1 MSGACALALTA
12 PAGAH
17 AAKVALDGNA
27 NSLDAGLEAVVAF
40 LGVAEEDPAVV
51 LNATRVEP
59 EVALLSGPDGFGL
72 E

>member
-1 MSGACALALTA
+1 LTA

-40 LGVAEEDPAVV
+40 LGVAEEEYAQRCALNSRAPAHP
-51 LNATRVEP
+51 LW
-59 EVALLSGPDGFGL
+59 L
-72 E
+72 